1 MSKIVLVG
9 ANHAGTACANT
20 ILSYPGNEL
29 TIYDRNN
36 NISFLGCGMA
46 LWIGEQIHSG
56 DGLFYAKPENFI
68 EKGANVNMNS
78 EVLEVDY
85 ANKTLKVRLADGSI
99 IQDNYDKLVLATG
112 SLPNKIPVKGFELEN
127 VQMVKLYQNAK
138 EVIEKL
144 KNKGEFKNIV
154 VLGGG
159 YIGVEL
165 AEAFERLGM
174 KVTLID
180 MVDHILNGYFDTRF
194 SDEMKNRMEEHGI
207 KFALG
212 EKVVEFEGE
221 TKVTGVVTDKGRYDA
236 DMVICAVGF
245 KPNSSLGN
253 GHLDLYTNGA
263 YLVNKNGRTSD
274 ENVYAIGD
282 CATIYDNARDRVNYI
297 ALATNAVRSGIIA
310 AHNICGTAVETAGVQ
325 GSSALGIYGYKL
337 ICTGLSVDG
346 AAREGL
352 EVEYVDFEDTQFP
365 AFMEV
370 ENPKV
375 KIRIVYRKSDKV
387 IVGAQLGSNYDV
399 SAMINMFSLAIQKKL
414 TMAEL
419 ALLDIFFMPHFNQPY
434 NYVTVSAL
442 NWLNKELGLIK

>member
-1 MSKIVLVG
+1 MAKIVLVG

-29 TIYDRNN
+29 TIYDSND

-46 LWIGEQIHSG
+46 LWIGEQIHTG
-56 DGLFYAKPENFI
+56 DGLFYAKPQDFI
-68 EKGANVNMNS
+68 DKGAKVNMKS
-78 EVLEVDY
+78 EVIEVDY
-85 ANKTLKVRLADGSI
+85 EKKNLKVKLADGSI
-99 IQDNYDKLVLATG
+99 VTDNYDKLVFATG
-112 SLPNKIPVKGFELEN
+112 SLPNRLPVKGFDLEN

-138 EVIEKL
+138 EVIDKL
-144 KNKGEFKNIV
+144 KNKDEFKNIV

-159 YIGVEL
+159 YIGIEL

-180 MVDHILNGYFDTRF
+180 MLDNILGGYFDTRF
-194 SDEMKNRMEEHGI
+194 SDEMKKRMEEHGI

-212 EKVVEFEGE
+212 EKVVEFEGD
-221 TKVTGVVTDKGRYDA
+221 TKVSGVITDKGRYAA

-253 GHLDLYTNGA
+253 GHLELYANGA
-263 YLVNKNGRTSD
+263 YLVDKHQKTSD

-282 CATIYDNARDRVNYI
+282 CATVYDNARERTNYI
-297 ALATNAVRSGIIA
+297 ALATNALRSGVIA
-310 AHNICGTAVETAGVQ
+310 GHNICGTPVATQGVQ
-325 GSSALGIYGYKL
+325 GSSALGIYDYKL
-337 ICTGLSVDG
+337 ICTGLSVT
-346 AAREGL
+346 AAEREGL

-387 IVGAQLGSNYDV
+387 IVGCQLGSNYDV

-414 TMAEL
+414 TMSEL

-434 NYVTVSAL
+434 NYVSASAL
-442 NWLNKELGLIK
+442 GWLNKDLGLVK